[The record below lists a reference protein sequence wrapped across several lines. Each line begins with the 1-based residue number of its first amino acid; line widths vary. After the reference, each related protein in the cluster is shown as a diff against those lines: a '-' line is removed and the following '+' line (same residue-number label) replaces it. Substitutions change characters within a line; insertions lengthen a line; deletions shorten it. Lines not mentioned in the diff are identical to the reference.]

1 MQWPFRLLNECHHRV
16 EKPDISNKKRRG
28 VLSLDLPSC
37 FTRQIQRFWG
47 GISRFGFQKR
57 NRRPRI
63 ALGWSWSGARL
74 LAYAKESRTCMF
86 AQWLIADNGTSN
98 SPQINAGVPGAV
110 VVWPVRAHATNPSCH
125 ESIHGCWA
133 RAEGHVC
140 MYVGV
145 WAEEGRG
152 WGCWLSSAHQRQK
165 RTAHE

>member
-74 LAYAKESRTCMF
+74 LAYVAHKRITSARAPQFSFFFSRCYYST
-86 AQWLIADNGTSN
+86 
-98 SPQINAGVPGAV
+98 V
-110 VVWPVRAHATNPSCH
+110 VGS
-125 ESIHGCWA
+125 CWA
-133 RAEGHVC
+133 PVANEAPNLRKEVRPRKLPYTRRLW
-140 MYVGV
+140 YVPFC
-145 WAEEGRG
+145 R
-152 WGCWLSSAHQRQK
+152 
-165 RTAHE
+165 